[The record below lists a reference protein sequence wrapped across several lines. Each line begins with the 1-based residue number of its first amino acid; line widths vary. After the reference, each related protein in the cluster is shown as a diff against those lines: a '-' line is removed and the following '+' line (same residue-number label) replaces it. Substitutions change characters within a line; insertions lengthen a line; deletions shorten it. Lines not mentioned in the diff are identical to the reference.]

1 VSLDKR
7 RACSYAFL
15 WRETISPEVRFPRR
29 LRERAW
35 RPAGEAVSDVTV
47 EKRKVLAVASGG
59 GHWVQLQRILQAF
72 EGAEIVLANTAPPP
86 SAPVVPGQAG
96 YYQIRPAGR
105 GTPGSIAAVAQM
117 FSILRIERPD
127 LVVSTGAA
135 PGLVAIALGKVL
147 CRSRTIWID
156 SIANSERLSLS
167 GRLVRPVADM
177 RLVQWE
183 HLARPGGPEYWGAV
197 L

>member
-1 VSLDKR
+1 M
-7 RACSYAFL
+7 A
-15 WRETISPEVRFPRR
+15 
-29 LRERAW
+29 AW
-35 RPAGEAVSDVTV
+35 PAGEAGSGETV
-47 EKRKVLAVASGG
+47 HRQKVLAVASGG

-72 EGAEIVLANTAPPP
+72 EGAEIVLANTAPEPA
-86 SAPVVPGQAG
+86 APVVTGQAG
-96 YYQIRPAGR
+96 YHEIRPAGR
-105 GTPGSIAAVAQM
+105 GNPFGSIAAVAQM
-117 FSILRIERPD
+117 AAILRAERPD

-135 PGLVAIALGKVL
+135 PGLVAIVLGKLL
-147 CRSRTIWID
+147 CRSRTLWID
-156 SIANSERLSLS
+156 SIANAERMSLS

>member
-1 VSLDKR
+1 M
-7 RACSYAFL
+7 
-15 WRETISPEVRFPRR
+15 
-29 LRERAW
+29 
-35 RPAGEAVSDVTV
+35 

-86 SAPVVPGQAG
+86 SAPVVPGQVG
-96 YYQIRPAGR
+96 YHQIRPAGR
-105 GTPGSIAAVAQM
+105 GNPLGSIAAVAQM
-117 FSILRIERPD
+117 AGILRTERPD

-135 PGLVAIALGKVL
+135 PGLVAIALAKVL
-147 CRSRTIWID
+147 VRSRTIWID
-156 SIANSERLSLS
+156 SIANAERLSLS